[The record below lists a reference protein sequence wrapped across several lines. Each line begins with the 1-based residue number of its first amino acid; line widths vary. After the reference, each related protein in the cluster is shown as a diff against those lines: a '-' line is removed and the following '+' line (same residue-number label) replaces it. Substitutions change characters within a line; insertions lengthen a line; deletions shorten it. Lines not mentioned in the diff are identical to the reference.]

1 MNPNICLSK
10 VLFSFLFFTSI
21 FNIKAQG
28 SFTPNCDP
36 TGNWILFANYDG
48 GNLNIV
54 VDQNIP
60 NLKIGICTYE
70 PVNVTFSGPLARQTQ
85 IISIF
90 RMAGITA
97 LFVCTVAT

>member
-1 MNPNICLSK
+1 MNHPLNKKMKKLFFS
-10 VLFSFLFFTSI
+10 LFSLTIALFHINFGI
-21 FNIKAQG
+21 AQ
-28 SFTPNCDP
+28 STFVPTCDP

-70 PVNVTFSGPLARQTQ
+70 PVNVTFCESK
-85 IISIF
+85 
-90 RMAGITA
+90 
-97 LFVCTVAT
+97 